1 MKLFEIKVNYER
13 QTGEDNPGLVR
24 ETYLVDSVNPS
35 NAETILMDE
44 LKPFIFGDLEIERIT
59 NRNFFEIFTDL
70 GADNWYKARVEL
82 LTIDGDKESRRVVS
96 VMVQA
101 STISDAL
108 QALKEKM
115 AGYDCEILSVAKTP
129 VLDLLKA

>member
-1 MKLFEIKVNYER
+1 MSVKPER
-13 QTGEDNPGLVR
+13 TIRVWYARPIWWK
-24 ETYLVDSVNPS
+24 TYLVDCVNPS
-35 NAETILMDE
+35 DAETILRDE

>member
-1 MKLFEIKVNYER
+1 MKLFEIKVNYAR
-13 QTGEDNPGLVR
+13 QTGEDNPGSVR
-24 ETYLVDSVNPS
+24 ETYLVDCVNPS
-35 NAETILMDE
+35 DAETILRDE

-82 LTIDGDKESRRVVS
+82 LTIDGDKESRRVVA

>member
-13 QTGEDNPGLVR
+13 QTGEDNPGFVR
-24 ETYLVDSVNPS
+24 ETYLVDCVNPS
-35 NAETILMDE
+35 DAETILRDE

>member
-44 LKPFIFGDLEIERIT
+44 LKPFIFGGLEVEHIT
-59 NRNFFEIFTDL
+59 NRNFFEIFTTPE
-70 GADNWYKARVEL
+70 ADSWYKARVEL
-82 LTIDGDKESRRVVS
+82 LTIDGEKESRRVVS

-101 STISDAL
+101 NTISDAL
-108 QALKEKM
+108 QILKEKM
-115 AGYDCEILSVAKTP
+115 SGYDCEILSVAKTP

>member
-1 MKLFEIKVNYER
+1 MKLFEIKVNYAR

-24 ETYLVDSVNPS
+24 ETYLVECANPS
-35 NAETILMDE
+35 DAETILRDE

-70 GADNWYKARVEL
+70 VADNWYKARVEL
-82 LTIDGDKESRRVVS
+82 LTIDGDKESRRVVA

>member
-24 ETYLVDSVNPS
+24 ETYLVDCVNPS
-35 NAETILMDE
+35 DAETILRDE

-108 QALKEKM
+108 RALKEKM

>member
-44 LKPFIFGDLEIERIT
+44 LKPLIFGGLEVEHIT
-59 NRNFFEIFTDL
+59 NRNFFEIFTTPE
-70 GADNWYKARVEL
+70 ADSWYKARVEL
-82 LTIDGDKESRRVVS
+82 LTIDGEKESRRVVS

-101 STISDAL
+101 NTISDAL

>member
-1 MKLFEIKVNYER
+1 MKLFEIKVNYAR
-13 QTGEDNPGLVR
+13 QTGEDNPGSVR
-24 ETYLVDSVNPS
+24 ETYLVDCVNPS
-35 NAETILMDE
+35 DAETILRDE

-70 GADNWYKARVEL
+70 VADNWYKARVEL
-82 LTIDGDKESRRVVS
+82 LTIDGDKESRRVVA

>member
-44 LKPFIFGDLEIERIT
+44 LKPFIFGGLEVEHIT

-82 LTIDGDKESRRVVS
+82 LTIDGDKESRKVVA

-108 QALKEKM
+108 RALKEKM

>member
-1 MKLFEIKVNYER
+1 MKLFEIKVNYVR
-13 QTGEDNPGLVR
+13 QTGEDNPGSVR
-24 ETYLVDSVNPS
+24 ETYLVDCVNPS
-35 NAETILMDE
+35 DAETILRDE

-82 LTIDGDKESRRVVS
+82 LTIDGDKESRRVVA

>member
-13 QTGEDNPGLVR
+13 QTGENNPGLVR

-44 LKPFIFGDLEIERIT
+44 LKPFIFGGLEVEHIT
-59 NRNFFEIFTDL
+59 NRNFFEIFITPE
-70 GADNWYKARVEL
+70 ADSWYKARVEL
-82 LTIDGDKESRRVVS
+82 LTIDGEKESRRVVS

-101 STISDAL
+101 NTISDAL

-115 AGYDCEILSVAKTP
+115 AGYDCDILSVAKTP

>member
-1 MKLFEIKVNYER
+1 MKLFEIKVNYAR
-13 QTGEDNPGLVR
+13 QTGEDNPGSVR
-24 ETYLVDSVNPS
+24 ETYLVDCVNPS
-35 NAETILMDE
+35 DAETILRDE

-82 LTIDGDKESRRVVS
+82 LTIDGDKESRRVVA

-129 VLDLLKA
+129 VLHLLKA

>member
-1 MKLFEIKVNYER
+1 MKLFEIKVNYAR

-24 ETYLVDSVNPS
+24 ETYLVECANPS
-35 NAETILMDE
+35 DAETILRDE

-70 GADNWYKARVEL
+70 VADNWYKARVEL
-82 LTIDGDKESRRVVS
+82 LTIDGDKESRRVVA

-108 QALKEKM
+108 QAIKEKM

>member
-13 QTGEDNPGLVR
+13 QTGEDNPGFVR
-24 ETYLVDSVNPS
+24 ETYLVDCFNPS
-35 NAETILMDE
+35 DAETILRDE

>member
-44 LKPFIFGDLEIERIT
+44 LKPFIFGGLEVEHIT
-59 NRNFFEIFTDL
+59 NRNFFEIFTTPE
-70 GADNWYKARVEL
+70 ADSWYKARVEL
-82 LTIDGDKESRRVVS
+82 LTIDGDKESRRVVA

-108 QALKEKM
+108 QVLKEKM
-115 AGYDCEILSVAKTP
+115 AGYDCEVLSVAKTP

>member
-44 LKPFIFGDLEIERIT
+44 LKPFIFGGLEVEHIT
-59 NRNFFEIFTDL
+59 IRNFFEIFTDL

-82 LTIDGDKESRRVVS
+82 LTIDGDKESRRVVA

-108 QALKEKM
+108 KALKEKM

>member
-44 LKPFIFGDLEIERIT
+44 LKPFIFGGLEVEHIT

-82 LTIDGDKESRRVVS
+82 
-96 VMVQA
+96 
-101 STISDAL
+101 
-108 QALKEKM
+108 
-115 AGYDCEILSVAKTP
+115 
-129 VLDLLKA
+129 

>member
-44 LKPFIFGDLEIERIT
+44 LKPFIFGGLEVEHIT
-59 NRNFFEIFTDL
+59 NRNFFEIFTTPE
-70 GADNWYKARVEL
+70 ADSWYKARVEL
-82 LTIDGDKESRRVVS
+82 LTIDGEKESRRVVS

-101 STISDAL
+101 NTISDAL